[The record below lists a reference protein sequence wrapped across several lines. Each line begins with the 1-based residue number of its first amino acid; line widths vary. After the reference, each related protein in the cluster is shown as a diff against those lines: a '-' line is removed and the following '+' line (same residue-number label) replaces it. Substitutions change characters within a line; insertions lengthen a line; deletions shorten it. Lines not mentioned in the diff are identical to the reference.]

1 MDEKN
6 HDMDAADGQD
16 LGPNRT
22 DVSMSIHRD
31 DAQYFNALVDA
42 RSGAELHRRRV
53 NGTAAGSLANLFR
66 GVGENAS
73 RRFAEGKQRLAA

>member
-6 HDMDAADGQD
+6 RDMDATGGQD
-16 LGPNRT
+16 LGRNRSET
-22 DVSMSIHRD
+22 SMSIHRD
-31 DAQYFNALVDA
+31 DILYFNALVDA

-53 NGTAAGSLANLFR
+53 NGTAAGSLATLFR